1 MLLLD
6 LLSLVN
12 DRQPVKSVKK
22 TSGTKD
28 KLLEVA
34 FDLIWDSSY
43 GSVSVEDICQ
53 RAGVNKGSFYHFFP
67 TKADLAIEAYRDRW
81 ETVRP
86 LYEEIFSPDVAPLD
100 RLDRWCD
107 HILAVQ
113 REKAEQYGH
122 VCGCPFAT
130 VGAELATQ
138 DERIRASSEEL
149 IYAGRKYVETAITD
163 ALREGTICA
172 MDPAQLSRRIYSVC
186 LGMLFEARVQNNLDI
201 LLDLK
206 PAIVEILGAKTPAS
220 DAAAV

>member
-1 MLLLD
+1 M
-6 LLSLVN
+6 
-12 DRQPVKSVKK
+12 KK
-22 TSGTKD
+22 TCNTRE

-67 TKADLAIEAYRDRW
+67 TKSDLAVEAYRDRW
-81 ETVRP
+81 ETARP
-86 LYEEIFSPDVAPLD
+86 LYEEIFAPDVAPLE

-107 HILAVQ
+107 HILSVQ
-113 REKAEQYGH
+113 REKAAEYGH

-149 IYAGRKYVETAITD
+149 IYAGRKYVETAIAD
-163 ALREGTICA
+163 ALREGTISA
-172 MDPAQLSRRIYSVC
+172 VDPAQLSRRIYSVC
-186 LGMLFEARVQNNLDI
+186 LGMLFEARVQNKLEI

-206 PAIVEILGAKTPAS
+206 PAIFESLGIKAPGIK
-220 DAAAV
+220 AAALPV

>member
-1 MLLLD
+1 M
-6 LLSLVN
+6 
-12 DRQPVKSVKK
+12 KK
-22 TSGTKD
+22 TCNTRE

-34 FDLIWDSSY
+34 FDMIWDSSY

-67 TKADLAIEAYRDRW
+67 TKSDLAVEAYRDRW

-86 LYEEIFSPDVAPLD
+86 LYEEIFAPDVAPME
-100 RLDRWCD
+100 RLDQWCD
-107 HILAVQ
+107 HILSVQ
-113 REKAEQYGH
+113 REKAAEYGH

-149 IYAGRKYVETAITD
+149 IYAGRKYVETAIVD
-163 ALREGTICA
+163 ALREGTISA
-172 MDPAQLSRRIYSVC
+172 VDPAQLSRRIYSVC
-186 LGMLFEARVQNNLDI
+186 LGMLFEARVQNKLEI

-206 PAIVEILGAKTPAS
+206 PAIFEILGVKAPGME
-220 DAAAV
+220 AAAFPV

>member
-1 MLLLD
+1 M
-6 LLSLVN
+6 
-12 DRQPVKSVKK
+12 KK
-22 TSGTKD
+22 ISNTRE

-67 TKADLAIEAYRDRW
+67 TKSELAIEAYRERW

-86 LYEEIFSPDVAPLD
+86 VFEEIFAPEVAPLD

-107 HILAVQ
+107 YILAAQ
-113 REKAEQYGH
+113 REKAQEYGH

-138 DERIRASSEEL
+138 DEGIRASSEQL
-149 IYAGRKYVETAITD
+149 IYAARKYVETAIAD
-163 ALREGTICA
+163 ALREGTITSV
-172 MDPAQLSRRIYSVC
+172 DPAQLSRRIYSVC

-206 PAIVEILGAKTPAS
+206 PAIEELLGMKV
-220 DAAAV
+220 AANTRI

>member
-1 MLLLD
+1 M
-6 LLSLVN
+6 
-12 DRQPVKSVKK
+12 KK
-22 TSGTKD
+22 PCNTRE

-67 TKADLAIEAYRDRW
+67 TKCDLAIEAYRDRW

-86 LYEEIFSPDVAPLD
+86 LYEEIFAPEVAPLE

-113 REKAEQYGH
+113 REKAQEYGH

-149 IYAGRKYVETAITD
+149 IYAGRKYVQTAIAD
-163 ALREGTICA
+163 ALREGTISA
-172 MDPAQLSRRIYSVC
+172 ADPAQMSRRIYSVC
-186 LGMLFEARVQNNLDI
+186 LGMLFEARVQNSLEI
-201 LLDLK
+201 LLDLR
-206 PAIVEILGAKTPAS
+206 PAIMEILGVKAGATI
-220 DAAAV
+220 

>member
-1 MLLLD
+1 M
-6 LLSLVN
+6 
-12 DRQPVKSVKK
+12 KK
-22 TSGTKD
+22 PCNTRE

-67 TKADLAIEAYRDRW
+67 TKSDLAIEAYRDRW
-81 ETVRP
+81 EAVRP
-86 LYEEIFSPDVAPLD
+86 LYEEIFAPKVAPLE

-113 REKAEQYGH
+113 REKAQEYGH
-122 VCGCPFAT
+122 VCGCPYAT

-149 IYAGRKYVETAITD
+149 IYAGRKYVETAIID
-163 ALREGTICA
+163 ALRDGTISA
-172 MDPAQLSRRIYSVC
+172 VDPAQLSRRIYSVC
-186 LGMLFEARVQNNLDI
+186 LGMLFEARVQNSLE
-201 LLDLK
+201 LLVDLK
-206 PAIVEILGAKTPAS
+206 PAIMEILGVK
-220 DAAAV
+220 AAIATTL